1 MRNLIT
7 CLMLLLNFMLV
18 KAQNQLGNERK
29 DSICVTVKELIQNPK
44 KFDKKYIAVSGFILF
59 EKKGRSAIYISENDF
74 KNQLND
80 NCVWLS
86 FIFESSSHHITSN
99 YNKVYGTIVGFFNEG
114 PIIIHNGYT
123 NKDQQSNNGI
133 ITDISSVF

>member
-7 CLMLLLNFMLV
+7 CLILLLNVILV

-44 KFDKKYIAVSGFILF
+44 KFNKKYIAVSGFILF
-59 EKKGRSAIYISENDF
+59 EKEGRAAIYISEDDC

-86 FIFESSSHHITSN
+86 FLFESSSHYITSN
-99 YNKVYGTIVGFFNEG
+99 YNKAYGTIVGIFNEG
-114 PIIIHNGYT
+114 PIIIHNGYI
-123 NKDQQSNNGI
+123 NKDQKSNNGI
-133 ITDISSVF
+133 ISNICSVH